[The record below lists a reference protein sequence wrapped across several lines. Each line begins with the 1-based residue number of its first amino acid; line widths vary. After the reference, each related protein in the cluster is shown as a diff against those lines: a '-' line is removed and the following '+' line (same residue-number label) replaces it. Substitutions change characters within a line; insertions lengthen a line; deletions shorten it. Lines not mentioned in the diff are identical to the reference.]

1 MSSAKYS
8 YRTQFGD
15 SGSFGSAAPPRS
27 TGFEYRP
34 ASNYLLGGSSSALSS
49 PTAATSYAA
58 KNQQVNL
65 SVDHSNYQ
73 PGYWERFLDKLF
85 PSGDAA
91 GVATDGLASSAAAP
105 GGSVGFDDI
114 GNGAALSYLNADLAK
129 AYGMDASTAYQ
140 EALSNT
146 SYQRGVKD
154 MQAAGLNP
162 AVLFGAGRGSAAS
175 SSVYNPTL
183 ASDGSSVGGSSGA
196 SSAKRSYFWQNAL
209 SAVGGLIGIYTH
221 QPSLSFVGKSIGN
234 VLDSVT

>member
-8 YRTQFGD
+8 YRSQFGD
-15 SGSFGSAAPPRS
+15 SGSFGSVAPPRS
-27 TGFEYRP
+27 AGFEYRP
-34 ASNYLLGGSSSALSS
+34 ASNYLLGGSSSSL
-49 PTAATSYAA
+49 TSAYAA
-58 KNQQVNL
+58 NQQAVKVPAGL
-65 SVDHSNYQ
+65 PKYQ
-73 PGYWERFLDKLF
+73 PGYWSGFLQKLF

-91 GVATDGLASSAAAP
+91 GVATDGLASTAAAP

-114 GNGAALSYLNADLAK
+114 GNGAALTYLNADLAK

-196 SSAKRSYFWQNAL
+196 STAKRGYFWQNAL
-209 SAVGGLIGIYTH
+209 SAVGGLIGVYTKN
-221 QPSLSFVGKSIGN
+221 PSLSYVGRSIGN
-234 VLDSVT
+234 VLDSFGL

>member
-1 MSSAKYS
+1 MSSWLNTYKFVQSANVSSAKAAAA
-8 YRTQFGD
+8 
-15 SGSFGSAAPPRS
+15 AAPPRS
-27 TGFEYRP
+27 SGFEYRP
-34 ASNYLLGGSSSALSS
+34 ASNYLLGGGTLSPS
-49 PTAATSYAA
+49 PYAA
-58 KNQQVNL
+58 NQQDVKVPAGL
-65 SVDHSNYQ
+65 PKYQ
-73 PGYWERFLDKLF
+73 PGYWSDFLQKLI

-140 EALSNT
+140 EALANT

-209 SAVGGLIGIYTH
+209 SAVGGLIGVYTKN
-221 QPSLSFVGKSIGN
+221 PSLSYVGRSIGN
-234 VLDSVT
+234 VLDSFGL